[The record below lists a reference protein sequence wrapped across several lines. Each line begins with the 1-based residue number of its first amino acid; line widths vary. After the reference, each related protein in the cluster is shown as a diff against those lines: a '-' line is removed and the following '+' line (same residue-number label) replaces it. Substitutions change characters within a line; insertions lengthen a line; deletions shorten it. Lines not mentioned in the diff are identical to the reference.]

1 MLDEYMKKNSLF
13 IKLFG
18 LAIAICLV
26 ALLFAATAWIYVQN
40 WLKTPL
46 NISSEGYTY
55 ELKQG
60 QTLGHLAN
68 DLSAQKLLEYPRLLR
83 LYARLTDTS
92 KVHAGEYFFAQ
103 GTTPETLLEKLRK
116 GEVVLY
122 QVTFVEG
129 WTFKQAVTVLEN
141 NSSVRHELSGKTEK
155 EQLALLNLPIEHPE
169 GWFFPDTYSF
179 SRNTSDIEILQ
190 KAYHRMEQLLNAEWE
205 KRAPGLPYK
214 NAYEALIM
222 ASIIERETGHHSERE
237 QIAGVFVRRLQQGMK
252 LQTDP
257 TVIYG
262 MGDKYRGRIARKNL
276 EEATAYNTYVI
287 GGLPPTP
294 IALPSAASI
303 KAALNPAAGNALY
316 FVAKGDGTSEF
327 SDTLDAHNQAV
338 RRYQLNRRSDY
349 RAAPPPPQRSHSA
362 TAVPARSGC
371 GRASSPL
378 RAHDPARPRFRCPS
392 R

>member
-1 MLDEYMKKNSLF
+1 MLDECMKKNSLF

-26 ALLFAATAWIYVQN
+26 ALLFAAIVWVYVQN

-103 GTTPETLLEKLRK
+103 GTTPETLLEKLGK

-349 RAAPPPPQRSHSA
+349 RAAPPPP
-362 TAVPARSGC
+362 VK
-371 GRASSPL
+371 
-378 RAHDPARPRFRCPS
+378 D
-392 R
+392 

>member
-1 MLDEYMKKNSLF
+1 MKKISLPV
-13 IKLFG
+13 KLLLIATGIYLAG
-18 LAIAICLV
+18 LLS
-26 ALLFAATAWIYVQN
+26 ATAGWFYFQS

-46 NISSEGYTY
+46 NIDSQGYRY

-60 QTLGHLAN
+60 QSLSHLAN
-68 DLSAQKLLEYPRLLR
+68 DLGAQNILDYPRLLR
-83 LYARLTDTS
+83 LYARFTDTN
-92 KVHAGEYFFAQ
+92 KVHAGEYLFAP
-103 GTTPETLLEKLRK
+103 GTTPETLLEKLKK
-116 GEVVLY
+116 GDVVLY

-129 WTFKQAVTVLEN
+129 WTFKQALAALEKN
-141 NSSVRHELSGKTEK
+141 PSVRHDLVGKSEA
-155 EQLALLNLPIEHPE
+155 EQVALLGLPISHPE

-179 SRNTSDIEILQ
+179 SRNTSDVEILQ
-190 KAYHRMEQLLNAEWE
+190 KSYRKMESLLNAEWE
-205 KRAPGLPYK
+205 KRPANLPYK

-222 ASIIERETGHHSERE
+222 ASIIERETGHHSERD

-262 MGDKYRGRIARKNL
+262 MGDNYQGRITRKNL
-276 EEATAYNTYVI
+276 EEATSYNTYVI
-287 GGLPPTP
+287 EGLPPTP

-327 SDTLDAHNQAV
+327 SATLDAHNQAV

-349 RAAPPPPQRSHSA
+349 RAAPPPSIK
-362 TAVPARSGC
+362 
-371 GRASSPL
+371 
-378 RAHDPARPRFRCPS
+378 D
-392 R
+392 